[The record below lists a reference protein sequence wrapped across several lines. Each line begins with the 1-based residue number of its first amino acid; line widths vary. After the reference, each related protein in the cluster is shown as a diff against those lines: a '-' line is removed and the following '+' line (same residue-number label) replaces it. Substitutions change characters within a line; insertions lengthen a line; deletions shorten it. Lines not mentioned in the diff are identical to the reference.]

1 MSLFKS
7 SRSLL
12 LLGMAALVAANLA
25 MHFLRPGPSFS
36 GDAKDGLS
44 GFLYG
49 VAIAAML
56 LGIRRRGCDPGAP
69 LA

>member
-1 MSLFKS
+1 VLKNP
-7 SRSLL
+7 RILWQ
-12 LLGMAALVAANLA
+12 LGLGAFVLANLT

-36 GDAKDGLS
+36 GDAKDGLT

-56 LGIRRRGCDPGAP
+56 LGVWRRSCKPA
-69 LA
+69 